1 MATSTRKQ
9 REIAEREELVLDV
22 ARGMLLEGGYLGLT
36 MDRIAAA
43 TEYSKGT
50 IYQHFPN
57 KEEILAALAIQTAT
71 VRSDLFE
78 RASRFRGRPRER
90 MVALSVAANLFYQL
104 HADHFRCEQV
114 IRTNSI
120 RSKTSAERQAQMA
133 GCEARC
139 LTIVSGVIRD
149 GIAQGD
155 LELPEDMTPEEVGFL
170 RARYEEEVQAT
181 DRGIGVLLAELDALG
196 RAGDTLVVFTAD
208 HGEEFL
214 AHGWLGHTRTLY
226 QELVRV
232 PLIARG
238 PGVPAGRVVRE
249 PVSLVSLAP
258 TLLEWLGLEHRDRG
272 FHGDSLAP
280 LLRGEAPERS
290 GAVAF
295 TEVDFVGRQRRDK
308 DAHKKAVTGERWKLI
323 RDDVTGRVE
332 LYDLEVDPDEL
343 DDVADARPEVVA
355 ELLSALELHLAALGA
370 GAAHAEETELS
381 AEELAELSALGYTES
396 AGEEPP
402 GDGGRPPAGD

>member
-1 MATSTRKQ
+1 
-9 REIAEREELVLDV
+9 
-22 ARGMLLEGGYLGLT
+22 
-36 MDRIAAA
+36 
-43 TEYSKGT
+43 
-50 IYQHFPN
+50 
-57 KEEILAALAIQTAT
+57 
-71 VRSDLFE
+71 
-78 RASRFRGRPRER
+78 
-90 MVALSVAANLFYQL
+90 
-104 HADHFRCEQV
+104 
-114 IRTNSI
+114 
-120 RSKTSAERQAQMA
+120 
-133 GCEARC
+133 
-139 LTIVSGVIRD
+139 
-149 GIAQGD
+149 
-155 LELPEDMTPEEVGFL
+155 MTPEEVGFL

-290 GAVAF
+290 GAVPF